1 MPSIS
6 PAALRG
12 GVAAVATALVAAT
25 GIAELQAQ
33 QPPPAWKQGQPPSM
47 ADSKLAPHASPMTV
61 TPVEKIDVEQAQGAG
76 RLQGRSCGRT
86 ACPARA

>member
-12 GVAAVATALVAAT
+12 GVAAVASALVAAT

-33 QPPPAWKQGQPPSM
+33 QPPPAWKQGQPSSM

-61 TPVEKIDVEQAQGAG
+61 TPAEMIDVSKLKVPAG
-76 RLQGRSCGRT
+76 F
-86 ACPARA
+86 

>member
-33 QPPPAWKQGQPPSM
+33 QPPPAWKQGQPASM
-47 ADSKLAPHASPMTV
+47 AE
-61 TPVEKIDVEQAQGAG
+61 TPSS
-76 RLQGRSCGRT
+76 RRT
-86 ACPARA
+86 HHR